1 MRTATTTIGETHR
14 VDSVVVALVV
24 VVCSQQGRARG
35 DSVSG
40 HFPTRFFF
48 RLI

>member
-1 MRTATTTIGETHR
+1 MCGLPQRPGVI
-14 VDSVVVALVV
+14 DNVVVALVV